1 MPKNELM
8 NDYMIREFQISTVH
22 LLTNTYLSI
31 YHLLRRIGRGG
42 IVSYVA
48 LIVSTKP

>member
-8 NDYMIREFQISTVH
+8 NDYMIRELQLS
-22 LLTNTYLSI
+22 SI
-31 YHLLRRIGRGG
+31 YSTSSDKHLPICIPPAQKGG